1 MLILASTVTGWVSIS
16 SFTSLVAVSVGIT
29 NSAVLLK
36 ICETTAGN
44 NNYKS
49 IIKRKKNNNN
59 KIVLLGK
66 AKLDTIDVFIS
77 KAFINSYISHD
88 ELFSINS
95 ELNLF
100 RMDFS
105 GLLTDRVRGG
115 QKDPL
120 SKICHTYPAMIKLD
134 MVIPYLKKIQNIYE
148 SRDTPLRL

>member
-49 IIKRKKNNNN
+49 IIMRKNNNNN

-100 RMDFS
+100 RMDLFGATHRS
-105 GLLTDRVRGG
+105 GEGW
-115 QKDPL
+115 
-120 SKICHTYPAMIKLD
+120 SKRPAL
-134 MVIPYLKKIQNIYE
+134 
-148 SRDTPLRL
+148 

>member
-49 IIKRKKNNNN
+49 IIKRKNNNNNNNNN

-100 RMDFS
+100 RMDLF
-105 GLLTDRVRGG
+105 GATHRLGEG
-115 QKDPL
+115 W
-120 SKICHTYPAMIKLD
+120 SKRPAL
-134 MVIPYLKKIQNIYE
+134 
-148 SRDTPLRL
+148 